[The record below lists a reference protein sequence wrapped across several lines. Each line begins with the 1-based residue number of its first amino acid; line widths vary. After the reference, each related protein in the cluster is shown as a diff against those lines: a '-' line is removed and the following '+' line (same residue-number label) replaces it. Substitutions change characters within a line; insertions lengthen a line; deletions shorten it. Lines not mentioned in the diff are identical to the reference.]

1 MYHLSVLLNLISK
14 KGWISFYFWQARQ
27 LNFQCNVNDNLPLIK
42 CYKTPEKS
50 FWNPL
55 YYIKVSPAAATRRV
69 FIGRSAPLGL
79 AHTLGA
85 EVVQAA
91 PPDGWECMHGEWGMI
106 HTTRHD
112 TYTAMSLGASH
123 FEHAVGGRD
132 LTWARRR
139 DWDKE
144 LSRDASERERRK
156 RAKKRI
162 ESFLKLTR
170 AMAYT
175 TLPDFRELRVAP
187 WENQKPAHETTR
199 RHAPHLK
206 FPEQHVGK
214 LHHTPYAGGVDT
226 TEILD
231 NAV

>member
-1 MYHLSVLLNLISK
+1 
-14 KGWISFYFWQARQ
+14 
-27 LNFQCNVNDNLPLIK
+27 
-42 CYKTPEKS
+42 
-50 FWNPL
+50 
-55 YYIKVSPAAATRRV
+55 
-69 FIGRSAPLGL
+69 
-79 AHTLGA
+79 
-85 EVVQAA
+85 
-91 PPDGWECMHGEWGMI
+91 MHGEWGMI
-106 HTTRHD
+106 HTTR
-112 TYTAMSLGASH
+112 TRIYTAMSLGASH

-170 AMAYT
+170 AMACT
-175 TLPDFRELRVAP
+175 TLPDFREPRVAP

-206 FPEQHVGK
+206 FQRVLLGCETACVLDTKAYFGHLERCADETRIFYWCQFDRGENLACRMDIYKNVVIGK
-214 LHHTPYAGGVDT
+214 RK
-226 TEILD
+226 I
-231 NAV
+231 